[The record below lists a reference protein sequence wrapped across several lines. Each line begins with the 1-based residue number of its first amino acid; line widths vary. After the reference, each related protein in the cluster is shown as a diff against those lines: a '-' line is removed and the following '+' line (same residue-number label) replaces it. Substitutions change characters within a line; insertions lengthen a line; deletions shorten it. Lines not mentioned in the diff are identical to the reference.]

1 MTKFE
6 QFKKAFDEKYSD
18 ESVYDFISDFESD
31 NSLPFGGK
39 LEQDLDEI
47 KYDSYGDENSTL
59 EKIFETTPQMNRL
72 FCIFYKSI
80 KTKFIKERFGGKEF
94 IAQDGIK
101 VFYSYRSLSYL
112 F

>member
-47 KYDSYGDENSTL
+47 KYDSYGDEDSVL
-59 EKIFETTPQMNRL
+59 ER
-72 FCIFYKSI
+72 
-80 KTKFIKERFGGKEF
+80 
-94 IAQDGIK
+94 
-101 VFYSYRSLSYL
+101 VFYFPDYDVYVKFEGTRQSYNEEEWDSMREVKPTQRIINT
-112 F
+112 FE